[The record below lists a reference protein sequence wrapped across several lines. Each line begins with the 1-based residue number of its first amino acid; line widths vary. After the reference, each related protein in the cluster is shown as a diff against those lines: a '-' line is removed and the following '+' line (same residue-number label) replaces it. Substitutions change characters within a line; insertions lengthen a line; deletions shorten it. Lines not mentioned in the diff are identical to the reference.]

1 MEIKDRIT
9 FIDAFKQ
16 EFGEYIDQ
24 MDEGTKQKWGEYWY
38 HLTLKE
44 GMVDSDFTKKVYPFV
59 NANQKTFDESF
70 EIWVKE
76 FNGSPETAISVTVNP
91 DYGDDYP
98 EWQIPED
105 NEKDLE
111 LTINHQG
118 TEMQIRPVLRQQ
130 DNEFVYDCYNGE
142 VMLGTIR
149 PSVSDDGADIVWIA
163 SDMPDDLVKL
173 IGEEIERQDG

>member
-9 FIDAFKQ
+9 FIDAFKH
-16 EFGEYIDQ
+16 EFAVYIDE
-24 MDEGTKQKWGEYWY
+24 MDEGTKQNWGEYWY
-38 HLTLKE
+38 YLTLKK
-44 GMVDSDFTKKVYPFV
+44 GVVDSDFTKKVYPFV

-76 FNGSPETAISVTVNP
+76 FNESPETASSVTVNP
-91 DYGDDYP
+91 DYGGDYL

-105 NEKDLE
+105 NQKDQE
-111 LTINHQG
+111 LTINYQG
-118 TEMQIRPVLRQQ
+118 TVLQIRPLLRQH
-130 DNEFVYDCYNGE
+130 DDVFVYDCYNGE

-149 PSVSDDGADIVWIA
+149 PSVSDDGADIVWITD
-163 SDMPDDLVKL
+163 DMPDDLVKF